1 MQEQVNE
8 KTIALQVSVAKFT
21 TRELKHLMAAYLRHR
36 KDKKYRKPV
45 KVKKI
50 KKDGKMTLEDLTK
63 KHDGLKSI
71 EISETNIKDFEKTA
85 KKYNL
90 EYALKKDVNA
100 EPPTYFVFFKGKDL
114 DVIDFA
120 FRDYLKESMEKAKE
134 NKPSI
139 RKALKKMVDKAKE
152 IGKSRDKLKDKEPSL

>member
-8 KTIALQVSVAKFT
+8 KTIALQVSAAKFT
-21 TRELKHLMAAYLRHR
+21 ARELKHLMAAYLR
-36 KDKKYRKPV
+36 YRKGKKQRNPV
-45 KVKKI
+45 KAKTT
-50 KKDGKMTLEDLTK
+50 KKDGKMTLEDLSK

-71 EISETNIKDFEKTA
+71 EISEKNIKDFEKTA

-90 EYALKKDVNA
+90 EYALKKDVKT

-120 FRDYLKESMEKAKE
+120 FREYLKESMEKAKD

-152 IGKSRDKLKDKEPSL
+152 IGKTRDKLKDKEPSL